1 MASFAA
7 ASRLSLRLAGR
18 RWVQPSRGFNS
29 TARLAVAQNLT
40 MPALSPTMTEG
51 SIAAWRVKEGDKY
64 TAGDVL
70 LEIETDKATMDVEAQ
85 DDGIVFKIVQPDGS
99 KGVPVGTRIA
109 VLAEADDD
117 IASLEMPP
125 DEAPVKS
132 NSSSDSAPATSSSA
146 PEPTTQAAPTPKAEA
161 ATPSQSSSSTK
172 KKAPDA
178 VKNRTLYPSVYML
191 IKQNGLDPAAV
202 VGDMTPTGPGGRLLK
217 GDVLAYLGKVSA
229 SVPESLE
236 SRFEHLS
243 HLDLSNIKIKETP
256 KPAAAAA
263 VPAAAVPDAKAAAK
277 AAAVAAASI
286 KTSVSLPVS
295 LAAVL
300 DAQDKI
306 QSSLGVF
313 MPVSTF
319 VARATEVA
327 NDELPRA
334 GPAPA
339 PSAEA
344 LFDAVVEPRSGSH
357 STTSTKFSRGS
368 YRPQISALP
377 TTAPAGALKTKKR
390 APVDVL
396 DILSGKVKATT
407 TARPASAARRQPPAV
422 STGINYFTVS
432 VPKAEEKR
440 AKVFLERLKVVLENE
455 PGRLVL

>member
-1 MASFAA
+1 
-7 ASRLSLRLAGR
+7 
-18 RWVQPSRGFNS
+18 
-29 TARLAVAQNLT
+29 
-40 MPALSPTMTEG
+40 MTEG

-64 TAGDVL
+64 SVGDVL

-85 DDGIVFKIVQPDGS
+85 DDGVVFKIVQPDGS

-117 IASLEMPP
+117 ISTLEMPA
-125 DEAPVKS
+125 DEAPVAS
-132 NSSSDSAPATSSSA
+132 GASSAAAPASE
-146 PEPTTQAAPTPKAEA
+146 EPAAAPAPKAEA
-161 ATPSQSSSSTK
+161 TAATEKLTTTSAK
-172 KKAPDA
+172 KGSAAPQ
-178 VKNRTLYPSVYML
+178 KYPLYPSVAHL

-217 GDVLAYLGKVSA
+217 GDVLAYLGQVSA
-229 SVPESLE
+229 GVPAELE

-263 VPAAAVPDAKAAAK
+263 AAPAPDAKAK
-277 AAAVAAASI
+277 AAIAAPT
-286 KTSVSLPVS
+286 KTTSVSLPVS

-306 QSSLGVF
+306 QTSLGVF

-319 VARATEVA
+319 VSRATEVA

-339 PSAEA
+339 PSTSQ
-344 LFDAVVEPRSGSH
+344 LFDALVAPTSSSHYHQRSAA
-357 STTSTKFSRGS
+357 TSGLSRGH

-377 TTAPAGALKTKKR
+377 TTASASPASAAQKTKKR
-390 APVDVL
+390 AGPIDVL

-407 TARPASAARRQPPAV
+407 TARPASAARRQAPAV
-422 STGINYFTVS
+422 STGINFFTVS
-432 VPKAEEKR
+432 VPQAEEKR

>member
-7 ASRLSLRLAGR
+7 AGRLSLRLAGR
-18 RWVQPSRGFNS
+18 RWAQPSRGFNAA
-29 TARLAVAQNLT
+29 ARLAVAQNMT

-64 TAGDVL
+64 SVGDVL

-85 DDGIVFKIVQPDGS
+85 DDGILFKIVQPDGS
-99 KGVPVGTRIA
+99 KGVQVGTRIA

-117 IASLEMPP
+117 IAMLKMPA
-125 DEAPVKS
+125 DEAPAKS
-132 NSSSDSAPATSSSA
+132 QNQSASSEAPAPA
-146 PEPTTQAAPTPKAEA
+146 RQAEAAAPAPKAESTSSASAKKGA
-161 ATPSQSSSSTK
+161 A
-172 KKAPDA
+172 APQ
-178 VKNRTLYPSVYML
+178 NRPLYPSVAYL

-217 GDVLAYLGKVSA
+217 GDVLAYLGKVAADVPSA
-229 SVPESLE
+229 LE

-256 KPAAAAA
+256 KPAAPAASDAAA
-263 VPAAAVPDAKAAAK
+263 PAKDAAPAPPRT
-277 AAAVAAASI
+277 
-286 KTSVSLPVS
+286 TSVSLPVS

-319 VARATEVA
+319 VSRATEVA
-327 NDELPRA
+327 NDELPRT

-339 PSAEA
+339 PSASQ
-344 LFDAVVEPRSGSH
+344 LFDALVSPRSSAAQRQ
-357 STTSTKFSRGS
+357 SAASKVSRGH

-377 TTAPAGALKTKKR
+377 TTASSAAPKTKKR
-390 APVDVL
+390 AGAVDVL

-407 TARPASAARRQPPAV
+407 PARPASSVQRQPAAV
-422 STGINYFTVS
+422 STGINFFTVS
-432 VPKAEEKR
+432 VPQAEKKR
-440 AKVFLERLKVVLENE
+440 AQVFLERLKVVLENE

>member
-29 TARLAVAQNLT
+29 TARLAVAQNMT

-64 TAGDVL
+64 SVGDVL

-117 IASLEMPP
+117 ISTLEMPADETP
-125 DEAPVKS
+125 VKEAPAEKE
-132 NSSSDSAPATSSSA
+132 SAPAAASPKAESTPSTDKSTSSS
-146 PEPTTQAAPTPKAEA
+146 PPTSST
-161 ATPSQSSSSTK
+161 SSSSK
-172 KKAPDA
+172 KGPAAPQ
-178 VKNRTLYPSVYML
+178 KWPLYPSVQHL
-191 IKQNGLDPAAV
+191 IKQSGLDPAAV

-217 GDVLAYLGKVSA
+217 GDVLAYLGKVS
-229 SVPESLE
+229 SDVPAGLE

-243 HLDLSNIKIKETP
+243 HLDLSNIKIKES
-256 KPAAAAA
+256 KPAAAAT
-263 VPAAAVPDAKAAAK
+263 PTTDAAAAPPKAAAPVPPK
-277 AAAVAAASI
+277 T
-286 KTSVSLPVS
+286 TSVSLPVS

-300 DAQDKI
+300 DAQDKV

-313 MPVSTF
+313 IPVSTF
-319 VARATEVA
+319 VSRATEVA
-327 NDELPRA
+327 NDELPRS

-339 PSAEA
+339 PSASQ
-344 LFDAVVEPRSGSH
+344 LFDALVSPSH
-357 STTSTKFSRGS
+357 KSTASSFSKFSRGH

-377 TTAPAGALKTKKR
+377 TTASSSGAAPKTKKR
-390 APVDVL
+390 VDVL

-407 TARPASAARRQPPAV
+407 TARPASSAQRQPPAV
-422 STGINYFTVS
+422 STGINFFTVD
-432 VPKAEEKR
+432 VPKTEEKR
-440 AKVFLERLKVVLENE
+440 AQVFLERLKVVLENE

>member
-1 MASFAA
+1 M
-7 ASRLSLRLAGR
+7 
-18 RWVQPSRGFNS
+18 
-29 TARLAVAQNLT
+29 T

-51 SIAAWRVKEGDKY
+51 SIATWRVKEGDKY
-64 TAGDVL
+64 IAGDVL

-85 DDGIVFKIVQPDGS
+85 DDGIVFKIVKADGS

-109 VLAEADDD
+109 VLAEAGDD
-117 IASLEMPP
+117 IASLEMPA
-125 DEAPVKS
+125 DEVPAK
-132 NSSSDSAPATSSSA
+132 SSDSNQSATQTDNATS
-146 PEPTTQAAPTPKAEA
+146 
-161 ATPSQSSSSTK
+161 TPSQSSSSSSSSASASSSASSASSSSSSSASAPTS
-172 KKAPDA
+172 KKAPAAAFD
-178 VKNRTLYPSVYML
+178 KNRTLYPSVFHL
-191 IKQNGLDPAAV
+191 LKQNGLDPTSV
-202 VGDMTPTGPGGRLLK
+202 LGDIIPTGPGGRLLK

-229 SVPESLE
+229 GVPEQLE
-236 SRFEHLS
+236 ARFEHLS
-243 HLDLSNIKIKETP
+243 HLDLSNIKIKEAP
-256 KPAAAAA
+256 KPAAASAA
-263 VPAAAVPDAKAAAK
+263 SAAPTTDAKAAA
-277 AAAVAAASI
+277 AAAAATAAAAN
-286 KTSVSLPVS
+286 KTTSVSLPVS

-319 VARATEVA
+319 VSRATEVA

-339 PSAEA
+339 PSAAA
-344 LFDAVVEPRSGSH
+344 LFDAVVAP
-357 STTSTKFSRGS
+357 TSKSSKLASISSKFSRGS

-377 TTAPAGALKTKKR
+377 TTAAAAAASSSAGALQTKKR
-390 APVDVL
+390 PSSVDVL

-407 TARPASAARRQPPAV
+407 TARPASAARRQQQSPAV

-440 AKVFLERLKVVLENE
+440 AMVFLERLKVVLENE